1 MTLLETIRY
10 NRNDRANDRRLW
22 IISITVITGFFL
34 IVLTLKFMSMLIVL
48 GIILLEI
55 KLMSEK
61 DGEIEIYTE
70 GGDYYLSQIKDKKN
84 ELIIEKIRS
93 QEFSWNYYHMV
104 DGKGG
109 TTNQTTHI
117 NFLQI
122 KCEII
127 LETGKEL
134 KIMRELNQW
143 ESVKA
148 GWKYKLL
155 EVNDE
160 SEILITTNTLEKL
173 KQLVEGNTPIKAEGV
188 YAADMKNGQI

>member
-1 MTLLETIRY
+1 MTLLSQQQKLQISCL
-10 NRNDRANDRRLW
+10 ND
-22 IISITVITGFFL
+22 FL
-34 IVLTLKFMSMLIVL
+34 NTLKIRIADPNKQLVKSFVNLTGMTF
-48 GIILLEI
+48 E
-55 KLMSEK
+55 LMSEK

-188 YAADMKNGQI
+188 YAADMKNGQN